1 MPLSA
6 IRSVSEPPSASSRTV
21 QGEAR
26 TYVEDLEDVRVR
38 PHAAEDL
45 DLVVQALL
53 GLGRPVPGVL
63 GDHLACAERARL
75 DLLAV
80 LDHGER
86 ASAEHLL
93 RQLILVLQTAFADE
107 LQLDA

>member
-1 MPLSA
+1 MLG
-6 IRSVSEPPSASSRTV
+6 RGSSPVWRTDV
-21 QGEAR
+21 HDGLGLVD
-26 TYVEDLEDVRVR
+26 VEDLEDVRVR

-53 GLGRPVPGVL
+53 GLGRPVLGVL

-75 DLLAV
+75 NLLAV